1 MTLPVNTRTQMT
13 DLKCPHCTRDFV
25 RRIAKSGLPEI
36 LLSLLYI
43 NPFKCQLCGHRF
55 RAFRRGVRYFRIE
68 EDRREY
74 DRMEV
79 KFSVLFSGENVS
91 GVGTLLNI
99 SMAGCSF
106 ATSVQLGIGM
116 IVKLELLIAGEVS
129 RVTVEAAVVRN
140 IYQGS
145 AGVEFLRRQA
155 SERERLQLFVRG
167 LLIGRGAELDP
178 LVSPPEALISR

>member
-1 MTLPVNTRTQMT
+1 MT
-13 DLKCPHCTRDFV
+13 DLKCPHCARDFV
-25 RRIAKSGLPEI
+25 RRIAKFGLAEI
-36 LLSLLYI
+36 LLSLFYI
-43 NPFKCQLCGHRF
+43 YPFKCQLCGHRF

-79 KFSVLFSGENVS
+79 KFPVRFGGESVS

-129 RVTVEAAVVRN
+129 PVTVEAAIVRN

-145 AGVEFLRRQA
+145 AGVEFLRWQA
-155 SERERLQLFVRG
+155 GERERLQLFVRG

-178 LVSPPEALISR
+178 LVSRPESLLSR